1 MVIGTANH
9 RFKWVGGGGHMPSGA
24 CARATKYM
32 AKSPAKNMS
41 SLDNHTMV
49 PTLTRLGRFNECTRC
64 VIADPEVP
72 TALVTL
78 ASMTRRSTSWAIGA
92 EIGASVQVPDL
103 YFSRWAL
110 GGGCSEGC
118 HTGHFGGSRRS
129 RAIVVT

>member
-1 MVIGTANH
+1 
-9 RFKWVGGGGHMPSGA
+9 MPSGA

-78 ASMTRRSTSWAIGA
+78 ASMTRRSKSWAIGA
-92 EIGASVQVPDL
+92 EIGASLLLSVQGTPRSGPRCV
-103 YFSRWAL
+103 L
-110 GGGCSEGC
+110 G
-118 HTGHFGGSRRS
+118 
-129 RAIVVT
+129 VTDVKVAG